1 VLPLHHR
8 AIRLVDGIP
17 QSRTGSLQGAVPDR
31 DKEQNGPSA
40 MDGFVPKTRAPYPP
54 PRQKSTPPTP
64 LSQKR
69 PFILLC
75 PGKGDVNIAVN
86 GDPMAKLPIMHQL
99 RRVAALAQAIVCV
112 AVFCPG
118 ASAADSFRTEMIPAA
133 VDAGPYAEFMAGEI
147 QDERELADMAEN
159 QRRWFNRITP
169 AGFSWVQPM
178 FPSAAPFDAAGFSE
192 SFLDGLLGE
201 DRNSVAVYPL
211 ALTLDPM
218 TRETLVYNSDGHL
231 VAVLPSDGISRAWP
245 EDADPARVVL
255 QLDLLPSEDVEPYLY
270 VEGRIAESAKA
281 RVAKP
286 ERSKGMVL
294 RSLGANEFGFAGAH
308 RLTNG
313 QMRLT
318 VTNGANVS
326 EIYSYTVWHTST
338 VVVTTWTNEY
348 DEVITGTNLVWHSTS
363 PPFDGIE
370 SAWECQTTNLVLSGG
385 VGTWDDADVPTNA
398 RVRFYAAAQRADT
411 DADGLTDGAEIFL
424 HRTDPEDPDTDGDGI
439 PDGAE
444 IDLNL
449 NPVEPSDAMEDP
461 DGDGFSN
468 LLEYQLGSPL
478 DNPAWSGEQLVH
490 RLMHANTNHGLRVE
504 VEDSENCGGTGL
516 TQYVTNSLSVP
527 DLLDCG
533 YFLDITVAGNV
544 EDHMSLYDHVYV
556 RALDEKFYFGGDQNY
571 VACSPVAKTGTLNH
585 LILPNSQ
592 ITLIYDTV
600 SYKHHVNG
608 YAEITGAAV
617 TGVIK
622 VDFKTYSDSVP
633 GPDKPH
639 LLNMDTRQNEEDH
652 YAPFKKC
659 VSHVWSSQSLDM
671 AQYLDGYDD
680 PDMRAIFHEALQW
693 RMTGPGYNGAWQN
706 NHELNLGSEPDD
718 DEMSRFDIEVKFQGD
733 AEPRDYLIVA
743 VIPSITQTDFN
754 QWHTDEGNDMGWL
767 AELPAIYTAI
777 NFDQAN
783 PIDPEPGSC
792 DPQLWKGVDSKNTYY
807 HPDGF
812 YEMRSEKTAGDHGHQ
827 GIYDDYGAG
836 IRSGVSAGSADRE
849 APWPT
854 QWNPLPHVN
863 ADVKPFIWAAQ
874 MDGNPV
880 EENGATMTDPILH
893 EGVYLGRYFEVR
905 PAIAN
910 GNPEPAPGTCP

>member
-64 LSQKR
+64 LSRKR

-75 PGKGDVNIAVN
+75 PGVGDVNIAVN

-112 AVFCPG
+112 AGFRPG
-118 ASAADSFRTEMIPAA
+118 ASAADSFRTEMTPAA

-147 QDERELADMAEN
+147 QDERGLADMAEN

-169 AGFSWVQPM
+169 AGFSWFQPM
-178 FPSAAPFDAAGFSE
+178 LPSAAPFDAAGFSE

-286 ERSKGMVL
+286 ERSEGMVL

-313 QMRLT
+313 RMRLT
-318 VTNGANVS
+318 VTNGANVA

-338 VVVTTWTNEY
+338 VIVTTWTNEY

-516 TQYVTNSLSVP
+516 AQYVTNSLSVP

-617 TGVIK
+617 TDILK
-622 VDFKTYSDSVP
+622 VDINADGCLLTNGDCFCIGEYVTLDAAVQPTSLIDTATYSWTVP
-633 GPDKPH
+633 GTFTLQAGDTLTNRTIHLWWLEPESNVTLSVSASWSGITCPANRDVDICSPH
-639 LLNMDTRQNEEDH
+639 ILTFEVAEEQPPGIYDNFPITGDYSLSYGARAWDGTNYNGGIDIRLEVEVPCCCSGQLRYDRIVTSSRTR
-652 YAPFKKC
+652 
-659 VSHVWSSQSLDM
+659 L
-671 AQYLDGYDD
+671 
-680 PDMRAIFHEALQW
+680 
-693 RMTGPGYNGAWQN
+693 YNGAN
-706 NHELNLGSEPDD
+706 ECLSFVE
-718 DEMSRFDIEVKFQGD
+718 
-733 AEPRDYLIVA
+733 ARDLFS
-743 VIPSITQTDFN
+743 PS
-754 QWHTDEGNDMGWL
+754 
-767 AELPAIYTAI
+767 Y
-777 NFDQAN
+777 
-783 PIDPEPGSC
+783 
-792 DPQLWKGVDSKNTYY
+792 
-807 HPDGF
+807 
-812 YEMRSEKTAGDHGHQ
+812 
-827 GIYDDYGAG
+827 
-836 IRSGVSAGSADRE
+836 
-849 APWPT
+849 
-854 QWNPLPHVN
+854 
-863 ADVKPFIWAAQ
+863 
-874 MDGNPV
+874 
-880 EENGATMTDPILH
+880 
-893 EGVYLGRYFEVR
+893 
-905 PAIAN
+905 
-910 GNPEPAPGTCP
+910 